1 MTSIKHLSEE
11 MLKTPAWESYDTCL
25 VSKEKKKKNQQQNCS
40 PWWFRKVLDI

>member
-25 VSKEKKKKNQQQNCS
+25 VSKGKKKKTNNKTAHPGGS
-40 PWWFRKVLDI
+40 EKY